1 MNLKVVKIDN
11 KLDMFQDDF
20 EVTNNCIFYILR
32 LDDKTI
38 GRSKIYTSE
47 NVNNKFEIFILE
59 DYRGNG
65 YGRYFFEEM
74 LKELKQ
80 IGYKEV
86 NIQINRAN
94 VIAIKLIEDFDGVK
108 VSQNKE
114 ITGFVLPIK

>member
-47 NVNNKFEIFILE
+47 NVNNKFEIFIL
-59 DYRGNG
+59 N
-65 YGRYFFEEM
+65 
-74 LKELKQ
+74 
-80 IGYKEV
+80 
-86 NIQINRAN
+86 
-94 VIAIKLIEDFDGVK
+94 
-108 VSQNKE
+108 
-114 ITGFVLPIK
+114 